1 MHPSEQP
8 AARKKLTPVMRQY
21 EDAKALHPDA
31 ILFFRMGDF
40 YEMFNDDAVLVS
52 RALNLTLTARNKGDP
67 DEVPMAGVPHHAAHG
82 YIARLLALGHKVA
95 ICEQCGD
102 PSKIKGLVPRQV
114 VRVVT
119 PGLVTD
125 AEQLDARAN
134 HYLAAVDGGGVPR
147 GDAGAAG
154 GPYGLALLDLSTGEL
169 SAASIADAA
178 TLLAELAR
186 ADPREA
192 LIARDLPDV
201 RAAAASLACRAA
213 LREDEE
219 LDSAAIASILD
230 DAALEPISAA
240 ALAEHPLPAA
250 RAAARALRFARRC
263 SPGARIPVRRVAPH
277 DTSGTLRIDETA
289 QAHLELARAADG
301 GRRGTLLD
309 VIDCTVTPGGAR
321 LLRRRL
327 LAPLADV
334 AAIRRRLDEV
344 ELFVAHPRARGEL
357 RQALGGVGDLERL
370 SVRALLGEA
379 TPRDLGCLRDGL
391 AAAPVAVAA
400 VRSIPDLAA
409 ADGPRG
415 AAAPPGSEPLLAD
428 AAATDVVADV
438 CAELTAALVERPPP
452 NAREGGVFREGF
464 DKELDEARAVE
475 KNGTE
480 LILALEAK
488 LRAQTG
494 APSLRVK
501 YTRVFGWYIE
511 VTRAHVGKV
520 PDTFRRKQ
528 TVATGERYTNDELD
542 DLADKIEHAGARA
555 RARDG
560 ALRAAARPGGEGRGP
575 PPRARPEARRVGRR
589 RRARRRRA
597 PQRLRA
603 AARHRGRGDR
613 DPRRPPPGGR
623 ALRGRGALRA
633 ERHPPRPLGRA
644 ALADHRPQHGG
655 QVDPD
660 APGRADRGPRAD
672 GQLRPG
678 ARGGDR
684 PHRPHP
690 LARGR
695 ERQRRAR
702 REHVHGRDARDGGDP
717 ARRHAALARDP
728 RRDRPRHEHLRRPRD
743 RLGRGRAPLRG
754 GRLPRPVRDALP
766 RAHGALVPRPGHR
779 ELLGRRARARRRRDL
794 PPQARGG
801 PGEPQ
806 LRRGGRAARGRP
818 RERARPGAR
827 DPRDARVGRR
837 AAGRQTRVPPRQEP
851 RRRRAARPVRPGAA
865 GGAAGAGGR
874 HRDAPRRGRRPA
886 RAARR
891 AAARGEAQGAA
902 RRRRPVAGRLAGG
915 GRSPRPRRLSR
926 APRSPGA
933 RSRPRTRSS
942 RTSRTP

>member
-8 AARKKLTPVMRQY
+8 AAKKKLTPVMRQY

-52 RALNLTLTARNKGDP
+52 RALNLTLTARNKGEP
-67 DEVPMAGVPHHAAHG
+67 DEIPMAGVPHHAAHG

-119 PGLVTD
+119 PGLVTET
-125 AEQLDARAN
+125 EQLDARAN

-154 GPYGLALLDLSTGEL
+154 GPYGLSLLDLSTGEL
-169 SAASIADAA
+169 SATSIPDAA

-201 RAAAASLACRAA
+201 RAAATSLACRAA
-213 LREDEE
+213 LRDDDD
-219 LDSAAIASILD
+219 LDSAQVASILD

-240 ALAEHPLPAA
+240 ALAEHPLPAV

-289 QAHLELARAADG
+289 QSHLELVRAADG

-309 VIDCTVTPGGAR
+309 VVDCTVTPGGAR

-327 LAPLADV
+327 LTPLADV

-357 RQALGGVGDLERL
+357 REALGGVGDLERL

-391 AAAPVAVAA
+391 AAAPAAVAA
-400 VRSIPDLAA
+400 VRSIPDM
-409 ADGPRG
+409 
-415 AAAPPGSEPLLAD
+415 SEPLLAE
-428 AAATDVVADV
+428 AAALDVVADV

-452 NAREGGVFREGF
+452 NAREGGVFREGY

-475 KNGTE
+475 KNATE

-488 LRAQTG
+488 LRSQTG

-511 VTRAHVGKV
+511 VTRAHLGKV

-528 TVATGERYTNDELD
+528 TVATGERYTSDELD
-542 DLADKIEHAGARA
+542 ELADKIEHAGARA
-555 RARDG
+555 LERETALFER
-560 ALRAAARPGGEGRGP
+560 LRALVAKGEGRL
-575 PPRARPEARRVGRR
+575 RALARR
-589 RRARRRRA
+589 
-597 PQRLRA
+597 LA
-603 AARHRGRGDR
+603 AWDVA
-613 DPRRPPPGGR
+613 
-623 ALRGRGALRA
+623 
-633 ERHPPRPLGRA
+633 A
-644 ALADHRPQHGG
+644 ALADVAHRNDYVRPHVTSGDALAIRDG
-655 QVDPD
+655 RHPVVERFAAAGHFVPNDTRLDLAGERLWLITGPNMAGKSTLMRQVALIVVLAQMGSFVPAREAEIGLVDRILSRVGASD
-660 APGRADRGPRAD
+660 NVARGESTFMVEMRETAEILRDATRRSLVILDEIGRGTSTYDGLAIAWAVAEHLFEAIGCRALFATHYHELTELAARAPGIANYSVA
-672 GQLRPG
+672 
-678 ARGGDR
+678 A
-684 PHRPHP
+684 
-690 LARGR
+690 
-695 ERQRRAR
+695 
-702 REHVHGRDARDGGDP
+702 REHGDDVIFLHKLEAGPASRSYGVAVAR
-717 ARRHAALARDP
+717 LA
-728 RRDRPRHEHLRRPRD
+728 
-743 RLGRGRAPLRG
+743 G
-754 GRLPRPVRDALP
+754 
-766 RAHGALVPRPGHR
+766 VPEGV
-779 ELLGRRARARRRRDL
+779 LARARAILATLESGAAL
-794 PPQARGG
+794 PGG
-801 PGEPQ
+801 KHAS
-806 LRRGGRAARGRP
+806 LRGRS
-818 RERARPGAR
+818 RS
-827 DPRDARVGRR
+827 
-837 AAGRQTRVPPRQEP
+837 
-851 RRRRAARPVRPGAA
+851 GAA
-865 GGAAGAGGR
+865 QLDLFAPAQAAAPPEQAAVIETLRAVDVDRLAPLDALKLVAKLKGLLGAGAK
-874 HRDAPRRGRRPA
+874 
-886 RAARR
+886 
-891 AAARGEAQGAA
+891 
-902 RRRRPVAGRLAGG
+902 
-915 GRSPRPRRLSR
+915 
-926 APRSPGA
+926 
-933 RSRPRTRSS
+933 
-942 RTSRTP
+942 

>member
-40 YEMFNDDAVLVS
+40 YEMFNDDAVLVA
-52 RALNLTLTARNKGDP
+52 RALNLTLTSRNKGEP

-134 HYLAAVDGGGVPR
+134 HYLAAVDGGGAPR

-169 SAASIADAA
+169 SAASIPDAA
-178 TLLAELAR
+178 TLLAELSR

-213 LREDEE
+213 LRDDED
-219 LDSAAIASILD
+219 LDSAAVASILD

-240 ALAEHPLPAA
+240 AAAEHPLPAV

-334 AAIRRRLDEV
+334 AAVRRRLDEV

-379 TPRDLGCLRDGL
+379 TPRDLGGLRDGL
-391 AAAPVAVAA
+391 AAAPAAVAA
-400 VRSIPDLAA
+400 VRSIPDLVA
-409 ADGPRG
+409 ADGRRG

-452 NAREGGVFREGF
+452 NVREGGIFREGY

-488 LRAQTG
+488 LRAKTG

-555 RARDG
+555 LERET
-560 ALRAAARPGGEGRGP
+560 ALFE
-575 PPRARPEARRVGRR
+575 
-589 RRARRRRA
+589 
-597 PQRLRA
+597 RLRA
-603 AARHRGRGDR
+603 QVAKAEGRL
-613 DPRRPPPGGR
+613 R
-623 ALRGRGALRA
+623 ALARRLAA
-633 ERHPPRPLGRA
+633 WDVAA
-644 ALADHRPQHGG
+644 ALADVAHRNDYVRPHVTAGEAIAIRDG
-655 QVDPD
+655 RHPVVERYAAAGHFVPNDTRLDLSGERLWLITGPNMAGKSTLMRQVALIVVLAQMGSYVPAREAEIGLVDRILSRVGASD
-660 APGRADRGPRAD
+660 NVARGESTFMVEMRETAEILRGATRRSLVILDEIGRGTSTYDGLAIAWAVAEHLFEAVGCRALFATHYHELTELSSRAPGIANYSVA
-672 GQLRPG
+672 
-678 ARGGDR
+678 A
-684 PHRPHP
+684 
-690 LARGR
+690 
-695 ERQRRAR
+695 
-702 REHVHGRDARDGGDP
+702 REHGDDVIFLHKLEAGPASRSYGVAVAR
-717 ARRHAALARDP
+717 LA
-728 RRDRPRHEHLRRPRD
+728 
-743 RLGRGRAPLRG
+743 G
-754 GRLPRPVRDALP
+754 
-766 RAHGALVPRPGHR
+766 VP
-779 ELLGRRARARRRRDL
+779 ESVLARARAILATLESGAAL
-794 PPQARGG
+794 PGG
-801 PGEPQ
+801 KHAS
-806 LRRGGRAARGRP
+806 LRGRN
-818 RERARPGAR
+818 RAGAAQL
-827 DPRDARVGRR
+827 DLFAPAQP
-837 AAGRQTRVPPRQEP
+837 AVPPEQAAVIETL
-851 RRRRAARPVRPGAA
+851 RAVDVDRLAPL
-865 GGAAGAGGR
+865 
-874 HRDAPRRGRRPA
+874 DALRL
-886 RAARR
+886 
-891 AAARGEAQGAA
+891 
-902 RRRRPVAGRLAGG
+902 VAKLKGLLAGG
-915 GRSPRPRRLSR
+915 GK
-926 APRSPGA
+926 
-933 RSRPRTRSS
+933 
-942 RTSRTP
+942 

>member
-8 AARKKLTPVMRQY
+8 AAKKKLTPVMRQY

-52 RALNLTLTARNKGDP
+52 RALNLTLTARNKGEP
-67 DEVPMAGVPHHAAHG
+67 DEIPMAGVPHHAAHG

-119 PGLVTD
+119 PGLVTET
-125 AEQLDARAN
+125 EQLDARAN

-154 GPYGLALLDLSTGEL
+154 GPYGLSLLDLSTGEL
-169 SAASIADAA
+169 SATSIPDAA

-201 RAAAASLACRAA
+201 RAAATSLACRAA
-213 LREDEE
+213 LRDDDD
-219 LDSAAIASILD
+219 LDSAQVASILD

-240 ALAEHPLPAA
+240 ALAEHPLPAV

-289 QAHLELARAADG
+289 QSHLELVRAADG

-309 VIDCTVTPGGAR
+309 VVDCTVTPGGAR

-327 LAPLADV
+327 LTPLADV

-357 RQALGGVGDLERL
+357 REALGGVGDLERL

-391 AAAPVAVAA
+391 AAAPAAVAA
-400 VRSIPDLAA
+400 VRSIPDL
-409 ADGPRG
+409 
-415 AAAPPGSEPLLAD
+415 SEPLLAE
-428 AAATDVVADV
+428 AAALDVVADV

-452 NAREGGVFREGF
+452 NAREGGVFREGY

-475 KNGTE
+475 KNATE

-488 LRAQTG
+488 LRSQTG

-511 VTRAHVGKV
+511 VTRAHLGKV

-528 TVATGERYTNDELD
+528 TVATGERYTSDELD
-542 DLADKIEHAGARA
+542 ELADKIEHAGARA
-555 RARDG
+555 LERETALFER
-560 ALRAAARPGGEGRGP
+560 LRALVAKGEGRL
-575 PPRARPEARRVGRR
+575 RALARR
-589 RRARRRRA
+589 
-597 PQRLRA
+597 LA
-603 AARHRGRGDR
+603 AWDVA
-613 DPRRPPPGGR
+613 
-623 ALRGRGALRA
+623 
-633 ERHPPRPLGRA
+633 A
-644 ALADHRPQHGG
+644 ALADVAHRNDYVRPHVTSGDALAIRDG
-655 QVDPD
+655 RHPVVERFAAAGHFVPNDTRLDLAGERLWLITGPNMAGKSTLMRQVALIVVLAQMGSFVPAREAEIGLVDRILSRVGASD
-660 APGRADRGPRAD
+660 NVARGESTFMVEMRETAEILRDATRRSLVILDEIGRGTSTYDGLAIAWAVAEHLFEAIGCRALFATHYHELTELAARAPGIANYSVA
-672 GQLRPG
+672 
-678 ARGGDR
+678 A
-684 PHRPHP
+684 
-690 LARGR
+690 
-695 ERQRRAR
+695 
-702 REHVHGRDARDGGDP
+702 REHGDDVIFLHKLEAGPASRSYGVAVAR
-717 ARRHAALARDP
+717 LA
-728 RRDRPRHEHLRRPRD
+728 
-743 RLGRGRAPLRG
+743 G
-754 GRLPRPVRDALP
+754 
-766 RAHGALVPRPGHR
+766 VPEGV
-779 ELLGRRARARRRRDL
+779 LARARAILATLESGAAL
-794 PPQARGG
+794 PGG
-801 PGEPQ
+801 KHAS
-806 LRRGGRAARGRP
+806 LRGRS
-818 RERARPGAR
+818 RS
-827 DPRDARVGRR
+827 
-837 AAGRQTRVPPRQEP
+837 
-851 RRRRAARPVRPGAA
+851 GAA
-865 GGAAGAGGR
+865 QLDLFAPAQAAAPPEQAAVIETLRAVDVDRLAPLDALKLVAKLKGLLGAGAK
-874 HRDAPRRGRRPA
+874 
-886 RAARR
+886 
-891 AAARGEAQGAA
+891 
-902 RRRRPVAGRLAGG
+902 
-915 GRSPRPRRLSR
+915 
-926 APRSPGA
+926 
-933 RSRPRTRSS
+933 
-942 RTSRTP
+942 